1 MRKNE
6 SKANNVSGS
15 AKAETK
21 TTLQKQ
27 GIVICV
33 LAAVVALF
41 LIFYF
46 AILPNIQQQ
55 TAKVTYTYPGE
66 YYEESSKTLYMIT
79 PVSRSAMKKI
89 EIKNELGTY
98 VLNEKGSGSGKT
110 FSLDDAAE
118 TVLDEYAVSGVVVAV
133 GQPITAPADS
143 KTYRASETATAD
155 DLKKFG
161 LDEASDP
168 NWFRVTKTD
177 GTSYRIFFGDKLP
190 AGSGCYA
197 YVEGEDRMRTVTNED
212 GTESKYYIVYVLD
225 STTYKTL
232 LYGKT
237 GLVNTLVGDYLG
249 NGVYYTQKFEIY
261 RYDEEE
267 NKRKPVINIIE
278 NANPSGSGVDQ
289 FSLVYPGG
297 YRLNGDVLTQQ
308 VLPTLVAFEAEM
320 VMELG
325 DEIYQKEV
333 YEKYGLDLDRDRLG
347 AGTDTNHLKFY
358 IKSLD
363 SNGKDTEI
371 TLYIS
376 KLQLLSDGTSC
387 YYAYIPSQHEIVK
400 LSSTTFKWLSW
411 DFGEYVDLRMF
422 FEYIG
427 SLDYFSILSAD
438 RTLDARFTLTGNPF
452 NHHVAVTDST
462 GKTVLVDPETG
473 KEIVFDVEWE
483 PGVVNPTFKGNFE
496 NFRALYYVLITRMLD
511 GSEEPRKVDDGAKSV
526 LSVVVQSIP
535 RDRNSQYY
543 LYDDDGEYLLDDNG
557 RAQAVTYEGGYVLVK
572 NLKGKTK
579 DGFEL
584 TYNEAYYDE
593 KTGKFFLKSKDSADG
608 NIKPRSYKIVDGKM
622 QPIYLTLT
630 DTTAEYTLTT
640 YEYEFYD
647 LFDKVTGE
655 DGTVTEKLNQ
665 TYMLVVPTTKTS
677 VWRIEA
683 DGTKTLVS
691 QEVSENDNLGF
702 YIRKASVDKLVSDT
716 GKALAGIEIDEWGVN

>member
-1 MRKNE
+1 MKKNN
-6 SKANNVSGS
+6 SKANNVLGG

-27 GIVICV
+27 GTVICV
-33 LAAVVALF
+33 LAAIVALF

-46 AILPNIQQQ
+46 AILPNIQQR

-66 YYEESSKTLYMIT
+66 YYEESSQTLYMIT
-79 PVSRSAMKKI
+79 PVNRSAMKKI
-89 EIKNELGTY
+89 EVKNEFGTY

-110 FSLDDAAE
+110 FVLEDAAE
-118 TVLDEYAVSGVVVAV
+118 TVLDEYSVSGVVVAV

-168 NWFRVTKTD
+168 NWFRVTQTD
-177 GTSYRIFFGDKLP
+177 GSSYRIFFGDKLP

-237 GLVNTLVGDYLG
+237 GLVNTLVGTYLG
-249 NGVYYTQKFEIY
+249 SGAYYATKFEVY
-261 RYDEEE
+261 RYEDGE
-267 NKRKPVINIIE
+267 RGPVINITE

-289 FSLVYPGG
+289 FALVYPGG
-297 YRLNGDVLTQQ
+297 YRLNSDVLTQQ
-308 VLPTLVAFEAEM
+308 VLPTLVSFEAEM

-325 DEIYQKEV
+325 DEIYDEEV
-333 YEKYGLDLDRDRLG
+333 YSKYGLDLDRDRLA
-347 AGTDTNHLKFY
+347 AGTDTNYTKFY
-358 IKSLD
+358 IEALD
-363 SNGKDTEI
+363 SNSETAEI
-371 TLYIS
+371 TLYVS

-387 YYAYIPSQHEIVK
+387 YYAYVPSQHEIVR
-400 LSSTTFKWLSW
+400 LSAETFEWLDW

-438 RTLDARFTLTGNPF
+438 KTTDARFTLTGNPY

-483 PGVVNPTFKGNFE
+483 PGVVSPTFKGDFE

-511 GSEEPRKVDDGAKSV
+511 GSEEPRKVADDATPT
-526 LSVVVQSIP
+526 LNVVVQSIQ

-543 LYDDDGEYLLDDNG
+543 LYDEDGEYLLDENG
-557 RAQAVTYEGGYVLVK
+557 KSQAVTYEGGFVIVK

-584 TYNEAYYDE
+584 TYKEAYYDE
-593 KTGKFFLKSKDSADG
+593 KTGKYFVKAKDSADG
-608 NIKPRSYKIVDGKM
+608 NEKPRSYKITDDEIM

-630 DTTAEYTLTT
+630 DTTAEYTLVT

-647 LFDKVTGE
+647 LYDEVTGE
-655 DGTVTEKLNQ
+655 DGTVSKKLNQ
-665 TYMLVVPTTKTS
+665 TYMLVVPTTTTS

-683 DGTKTLVS
+683 DGTRTLVS
-691 QEVSENDNLGF
+691 QEVSENDNMGF
-702 YIRKASVDKLVSDT
+702 YIRRASVDKLVSDT